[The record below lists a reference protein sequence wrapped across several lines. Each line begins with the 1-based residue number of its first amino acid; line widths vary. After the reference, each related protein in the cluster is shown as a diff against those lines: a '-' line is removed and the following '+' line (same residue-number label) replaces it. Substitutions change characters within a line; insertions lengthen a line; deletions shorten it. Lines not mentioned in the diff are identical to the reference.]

1 MGAVAPVSQTGARL
15 FTDMATTFEAI
26 SRDPNALESTIA
38 QSPSTLNVATNSL
51 QTQQPLLSDLAT
63 LGRAL
68 TPASASLGTALP
80 QIDPALEVGTS
91 TLRRAPV
98 LNANLQGVMRALKSL
113 AQAPGTNIAIN
124 ALSATAPVNG
134 GGVDSPLGG
143 NEFLHNQ
150 VYGAAVDNRS
160 NADCENGQRGYPSK
174 LNPFDPQGRKFVIDQ
189 HSPGDQGATFHGL
202 ARVPAG
208 ETFSRNPQTGPQ
220 TPFNRANP

>member
-1 MGAVAPVSQTGARL
+1 MIRYLGPYVTVCNYWNYWWTYLSEHISEASFGYAQRVL
-15 FTDMATTFEAI
+15 FMLSNLIQPNNI
-26 SRDPNALESTIA
+26 S
-38 QSPSTLNVATNSL
+38 
-51 QTQQPLLSDLAT
+51 TQ
-63 LGRAL
+63 G
-68 TPASASLGTALP
+68 
-80 QIDPALEVGTS
+80 
-91 TLRRAPV
+91 
-98 LNANLQGVMRALKSL
+98 
-113 AQAPGTNIAIN
+113 
-124 ALSATAPVNG
+124 ATAPVNG